1 MRKKNRVVNDQLVY
15 STSYCCTI
23 TVQFQSIVLV
33 IEMIMEQVKTSL
45 AREMD
50 KPTSLM
56 NRNPILYIIKMD
68 PQEKLTFTWGAFSPT
83 FNLMT

>member
-1 MRKKNRVVNDQLVY
+1 
-15 STSYCCTI
+15 
-23 TVQFQSIVLV
+23 
-33 IEMIMEQVKTSL
+33 MIMEQVKTSD

-56 NRNPILYIIKMD
+56 NRNPILYIRKMSGKID
-68 PQEKLTFTWGAFSPT
+68 LGFSPT